1 MRLML
6 LLSRA
11 ADDRAAAAAAAV
23 GGPTGDEPVN
33 PLVSDMLQ
41 MNRDTDHDEGL
52 LFQLLYRHRDDQQ
65 KEGGATSLPPPPP
78 GSFPFAAFSIQ
89 NVCSSLLSH
98 LIRFQSNARW
108 PT

>member
-52 LFQLLYRHRDDQQ
+52 LFQLLYRHRDVQQ
-65 KEGGATSLPPPPP
+65 KEGGATSLPPPPLVL
-78 GSFPFAAFSIQ
+78 FLLQRFLFKTF
-89 NVCSSLLSH
+89 VHLCSR
-98 LIRFQSNARW
+98 I
-108 PT
+108 

>member
-11 ADDRAAAAAAAV
+11 ADDSAAAAAAAAV

-33 PLVSDMLQ
+33 PVVSDMLH
-41 MNRDTDHDEGL
+41 MNRDTDDDEGL
-52 LFQLLYRHRDDQQ
+52 LFQHLYRHHDDQQ
-65 KEGGATSLPPPPP
+65 KREERPLYHPPP

>member
-65 KEGGATSLPPPPP
+65 KEGGATSLPPPLVL
-78 GSFPFAAFSIQ
+78 FLLQRFLFKTF
-89 NVCSSLLSH
+89 VHLCSR
-98 LIRFQSNARW
+98 I
-108 PT
+108 